1 MIEQVVA
8 WPDPALVAR
17 IRRKTPLWYEGGA
30 DPATERPP
38 HVRAGSSLAALRD
51 PGTRGDRIAVIQDDA
66 RFVAIIDPG
75 SSRAASLPL
84 PAGHAG
90 HRVFDEAHGNERF
103 KLDLEACVTVLGA
116 GGERLVAFGSG
127 STAERDQ
134 IVVVSWTGGE
144 RPDVA
149 VYEAAAWY
157 DALRGAHDFS
167 GSELN
172 VEGAIFLP
180 PDTLRLFQRGNG
192 APRAGLQP
200 VDATGDLSWSALWAH
215 LQRPATAPPP
225 TPANV
230 VQYRLGDLDGVRL
243 TFSDAVAR
251 GAVVI
256 FSASAEGSGDSARD
270 ERVAGSVLGVIAT
283 DGARWTT
290 LTERDGRPFRA
301 KIEGLSLAPGDR
313 RLVSFVVDNDDTEAP
328 SELYQA
334 ELSGPW
340 YPGDE

>member
-1 MIEQVVA
+1 MTEQVVA
-8 WPDPALVAR
+8 RPDPALVAR
-17 IRRKTPLWYEGGA
+17 IRRKTPLLYEGGA

-51 PGTRGDRIAVIQDDA
+51 SGTGGDRIAVIQDDA

-84 PAGHAG
+84 PADRAG
-90 HRVFDEAHGNERF
+90 NRVFDEAHGNERF
-103 KLDLEACVTVLGA
+103 KLDLEACVTVPGE

-149 VYEAAAWY
+149 VYEATAWY
-157 DALRGAHDFS
+157 DALRGARDFS

-192 APRAGLQP
+192 ALRAGLQP

-243 TFSDAVAR
+243 AFSDAVAH

-256 FSASAEGSGDSARD
+256 FSASAEGNEDSTHD
-270 ERVAGSVLGVIAT
+270 ERVKGSVLGVIAR
-283 DGARWTT
+283 DGARWAT

-301 KIEGLSLAPGDR
+301 KIEGLSLAPGDHW
-313 RLVSFVVDNDDTEAP
+313 LVSFVVDNDDTETP